1 MGLVKIILREIKSD
15 YEKFLAWAKTVPN
28 TLGNPL
34 YHWTHL
40 ELLRYFEIDELLNEN
55 SAPKIWE

>member
-1 MGLVKIILREIKSD
+1 MESYASKRISEDYITGDKSD

-40 ELLRYFEIDELLNEN
+40 ELLRISILMK
-55 SAPKIWE
+55 S